1 MRLTITFINVIFYNL
16 IFEIIEVEPYLR
28 FSFLPNPYGYPLGEL
43 QNSYLG
49 SKSNVIKDNL
59 RTNSK
64 PTYFNEDYFKNI
76 DQQAEIL
83 DEIEVPSSEVL
94 TRGGLRNGV
103 LICQDENSNCGSWA
117 KLGQC
122 ATNPGYMLSN
132 CKESCGN
139 CEAGGSKKG
148 TYNYL
153 LYVLCQKISP
163 VIM

>member
-16 IFEIIEVEPYLR
+16 IFEIIEVAPYLR
-28 FSFLPNPYGYPLGEL
+28 FSFLPNPYGFPLGEL
-43 QNSYLG
+43 QNSNLG

-76 DQQAEIL
+76 DQKAEIL
-83 DEIEVPSSEVL
+83 DEIEVPSEVL
-94 TRGGLRNGV
+94 ARGGLRNGV
-103 LICQDENSNCGSWA
+103 FICQDENSNCGSWA

-139 CEAGGSKKG
+139 CEAGGPKKG
-148 TYNYL
+148 TYTIY
-153 LYVLCQKISP
+153 CIMPKISP